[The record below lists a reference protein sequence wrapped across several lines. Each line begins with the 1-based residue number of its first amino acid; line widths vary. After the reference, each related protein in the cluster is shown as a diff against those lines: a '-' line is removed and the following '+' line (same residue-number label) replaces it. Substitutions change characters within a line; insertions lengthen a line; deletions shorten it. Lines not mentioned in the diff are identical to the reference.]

1 MTPFMQAIRDYYIAS
16 TALVTGNVVL
26 AADVNIWFGSILRG
40 DVANIVLERRVN
52 LQDGCIVHTDTGA
65 PMTIEEGV
73 VAGHSA
79 VLHGTRIGRDTL
91 IGMRATLLSGCEI
104 GPECLIAAGTLV
116 TEGKKVPPRS
126 VVMGMPGKVVRTVT
140 DQEVERT
147 RWICAHYLELAQR
160 YVRGGFPPPWT
171 R

>member
-73 VAGHSA
+73 VAGHAA

-91 IGMRATLLSGCEI
+91 IGMRATLLSGSEI

-116 TEGKKVPPRS
+116 TEGKKIPPRS

-160 YVRGGFPPPWT
+160 YVRGSFPPPWT